1 MEDPGLVAT
10 TLVSPP
16 PSTEAPAPRRVES
29 ARQLG
34 RVARQAT
41 QTAQEATR
49 SARQAARAAT
59 EPRAEALRRGR
70 TALWV
75 AVLAFVGFAGIFA
88 VVRANR
94 TMELDLGIT
103 MRVQRRN
110 HPWLARS
117 MEVASWPGFP
127 PQSRIIPS
135 FTSMALWVLGFP
147 LEAAFL
153 VGAWTT
159 GLASELLKS
168 IMKRPRPE
176 HESLRI
182 AVGPLGGSSF
192 PSGHVITYV
201 GVYGFLAYLAHTLI
215 KPLGA
220 RRALT
225 GLFAGLVAL
234 VGPSRIYQGHHWP
247 TDVAASYLLGTSYL
261 IALTTL
267 YRRFKAR
274 FRPPPP

>member
-1 MEDPGLVAT
+1 VGRAAK
-10 TLVSPP
+10 
-16 PSTEAPAPRRVES
+16 EA
-29 ARQLG
+29 AR
-34 RVARQAT
+34 
-41 QTAQEATR
+41 TAQEAKR
-49 SARQAARAAT
+49 SARQAARAVT
-59 EPRAEALRRGR
+59 EPKGEALRRGR

-75 AVLAFVGFAGIFA
+75 AVLAFLGFAAIFA
-88 VVRANR
+88 IVRANR

-103 MRVQRRN
+103 MRMQRRN
-110 HPWLARS
+110 HPGLART

-127 PQSRIIPS
+127 PQSRVIPS

-147 LEAAFL
+147 LEAVFV
-153 VGAWTT
+153 VGAWMT
-159 GLASELLKS
+159 GLLSEILKA